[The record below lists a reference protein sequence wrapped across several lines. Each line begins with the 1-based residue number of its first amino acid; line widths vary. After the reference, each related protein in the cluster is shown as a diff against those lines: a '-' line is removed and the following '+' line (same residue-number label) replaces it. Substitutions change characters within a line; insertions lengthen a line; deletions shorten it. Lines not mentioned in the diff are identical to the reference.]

1 MGVSVQGVAM
11 SKSLLSLLLC
21 GVCLLA
27 GCGGGGT
34 GAFLQSIGVTPI
46 NLSVTP
52 GSTQQFNAIG
62 VFSAGPSDSITTKDL
77 TASARWASSN
87 TSVATINAAG
97 LATGVAAGTTT
108 IFASQSGIIGSTTL
122 TVGN

>member
-1 MGVSVQGVAM
+1 M
-11 SKSLLSLLLC
+11 SKSLLSVLLC

-27 GCGGGGT
+27 GCGGSAM
-34 GAFLQSIGVTPI
+34 GASLGSIVVQPF
-46 NLSVTP
+46 NPSVPP
-52 GSTQQFNAIG
+52 GSTQQFKATG
-62 VFSAGPSDSITTKDL
+62 VFGGGTSDSITTKDL

-108 IFASQSGIIGSTTL
+108 IFASSSGIIGSTTL